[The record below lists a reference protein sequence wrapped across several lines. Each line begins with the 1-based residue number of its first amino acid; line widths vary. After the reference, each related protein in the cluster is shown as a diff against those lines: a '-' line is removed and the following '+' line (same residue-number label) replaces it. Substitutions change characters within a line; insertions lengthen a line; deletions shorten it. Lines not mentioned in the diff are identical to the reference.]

1 MKKTV
6 MKNGKERTITI
17 PDSEI
22 QRSMKAYDLTKD
34 EAIQMWLED
43 NEYLVNEEQEK
54 LIKETKGQGKVYAT
68 TGKERKKRTVVKKVD
83 EDKQTLIKFLNDLLL
98 QRVEDLTIVN
108 DQKLLEFN
116 YNGNHYKLDLIK
128 QRKRKE

>member
-98 QRVEDLTIVN
+98 QRVEDLTVVN